1 MANGESAY
9 MNQIAIDVTS
19 PASPR
24 ILAQAAAFPYLWGMA
39 AAGDMAV
46 FASSVDP
53 GIGAYR
59 STTLAR
65 IWQRPLP
72 ATTHAVATD
81 GTNVFVP
88 QEGMAAL
95 LVLDGKT
102 GATRGT
108 ARLPAGAMFGKVYGT
123 VYQSGRVYAADP
135 ALGVV
140 VFDAAEPASPSYVT
154 RFGRGTSN
162 IAVMGMRAW
171 VVPTSFGGGGTT
183 LECWDL
189 SRPRAPSRVGEY
201 SLPAARA
208 NGTTVRP
215 TLFAP
220 AVTANGT
227 RLYVVFN
234 DLNQDG
240 NSSAGNASGFY
251 AFDVAGASPRPLGRF
266 SYPIPPT
273 RGYAYPVAIAVE
285 ASGNVIALT
294 SYYYGL
300 QIWERGAAD
309 DWSVASTV
317 PTVGECRD
325 VYVDAAG
332 NQTALARWVVTSKTT
347 GGRVSNY
354 NEVGFLFEG
363 WRAITP
369 GTILVMDP
377 ISGSGFPRAYSV
389 TRGQLSPLGT
399 VKLSGGLV
407 TDAAYDGSGY
417 LYVCSGT
424 SGFTAGR
431 IDPGHVANVTQIGTA
446 PAYAER
452 VALNGRT
459 QAWVVSPKD
468 GVTCIDIRN
477 PSSMSILAR
486 DPTPFTENGMCGICV
501 AAGRVYAACGSG
513 GIRIYNPAT
522 LRWTGVLTDDPRAGK
537 IFPTWV
543 EAFTGPATGKPY
555 LVVCHYGDGI
565 SYHPPEGLRIYSLA
579 DPDAPRLVADYP
591 ARGDA
596 NFRCRFA
603 NGYLYRCALWG
614 VEQLTVSSSW

>member
-24 ILAQAAAFPYLWGMA
+24 ILAQAAAFPYLWGMT
-39 AAGDMAV
+39 AAGDMAL
-46 FASSVDP
+46 FASSVNP

-59 STTLAR
+59 STTLTR
-65 IWQRPLP
+65 IWQRSLP

-88 QEGMAAL
+88 QEGMGEL
-95 LVLDGKT
+95 LVLDGNT
-102 GATRGT
+102 GATRST
-108 ARLPAGAMFGKVYGT
+108 ARLPPGAAFGKIYAT
-123 VYQSGRVYAADP
+123 VYQSGLVYVADP

-140 VFDAAEPASPSYVT
+140 VFDVAKPASPSYVT

-162 IAVMGMRAW
+162 IAVMRTRAW
-171 VVPTSFGGGGTT
+171 VVPTSFGGGGNT
-183 LECWDL
+183 LECWDM
-189 SRPRAPSRVGEY
+189 SRPSAPSRVGEY

-208 NGTTVRP
+208 NGNTVRP

-227 RLYVVFN
+227 RLYVIFN

-240 NSSAGNASGFY
+240 NNSVENASGFY
-251 AFDVAGASPRPLGRF
+251 GFDVTGASPRPLGRF
-266 SYPIPPT
+266 SYAIPPT
-273 RGYAYPVAIAVE
+273 RGYAYPVAIAVD
-285 ASGNVIALT
+285 ASGKVIALT

-300 QIWERGAAD
+300 QIWQRSGAD
-309 DWSVASTV
+309 DWTVASTV

-325 VYVDAAG
+325 VYVDTSG
-332 NQTALARWVVTSKTT
+332 NQTALARWVVTSKTSS
-347 GGRVSNY
+347 GRVSNY
-354 NEVGFLFEG
+354 TEVGSLFEG

-369 GTILVMDP
+369 GAILVMDP

-389 TRGQLSPLGT
+389 TGGQLSPLGT

-407 TDAAYDGSGY
+407 TDAAYDGSAY

-424 SGFTAGR
+424 TGFTAGR
-431 IDPGHVANVTQIGTA
+431 LDPSRVTNVTQVGTA

-452 VALNGRT
+452 LALNGRV

-468 GVTCIDIRN
+468 GVTCIDIRD
-477 PSSMSILAR
+477 PSSMSIVAR

-501 AAGRVYAACGSG
+501 TAGRVYAACGSSG
-513 GIRIYNPAT
+513 VRIYNPVT
-522 LRWTGVLTDDPRAGK
+522 LKWTGVLTDDPRSGK

-543 EAFTGPATGKPY
+543 EAFTSPATGRPY

-579 DPDAPRLVADYP
+579 NPDAPRLVADYP

-596 NFRCRFA
+596 NFRCRSA

-614 VEQLTVSSSW
+614 VEQLAVSSL